1 MTARLRLSEEN
12 RRWWTLGA
20 MCFALFMIMLDNTAV
35 NVALPSIQRDFG
47 ASLSALEWTVN
58 AYTLTFAVL
67 LVTGGRLGD
76 IFGRRRMFL
85 FGVVVFALA
94 SATIG
99 FAPSDGWL
107 VASRAVQGI
116 GAAFMMPG
124 TLSIISN
131 AFPPE
136 ERGKAIGTWAGVSAI
151 ALAVGPVLGGWLTEE
166 VSWRAIFF
174 LNLPVAVGAVV
185 VTLFAAHES
194 RDETVGRSVDLP
206 GIALLTTTLTAL
218 VFALVEGNAWGWSSP
233 GILAL
238 LAGSVVAGAAFVA
251 VEKRSAA
258 PVVDFE
264 ALRSKQFLGANI
276 VAFMVTFGMLAT
288 FFFLA
293 LYMQNILGYS
303 ALEAGIRFL
312 PTTLILIVAGPVSG
326 RLADRIGPRPLI
338 VGGLLIVAASLLW
351 QSRIEVDTSY
361 AFLVGAF
368 VLLGVGM
375 GLVMS
380 PMTMAAMNAVD
391 RTKAGR
397 RLGHAVHVPH
407 GRRHVRRRRAR
418 GARRLRRP
426 PRHPAVAAVALRAG
440 ARRAG
445 RRPRVGRGPA
455 RRLAGD
461 GVGRAQRV
469 RGRARRRHD
478 GQRRGARARR
488 GGGLVPD
495 RAGPRAAGRSPRPGR
510 RGRGGAGCR
519 VARSG
524 WAGPLRPRPPVR
536 AAHAAAAGR
545 ALQAPA
551 DRAGTGPSCHATPAC
566 GAGTRAGPGRRTAGR
581 SRSAPPASPPGWRP

>member
-174 LNLPVAVGAVV
+174 LNLPVAVGAVA

-218 VFALVEGNAWGWSSP
+218 VFALVEGNAWGWGSP

-238 LAGSVVAGAAFVA
+238 LAGSVVAGVAFVA

-338 VGGLLIVAASLLW
+338 VAGLLIVAASLLW
-351 QSRIEVDTSY
+351 QSRIEVDTTY
-361 AFLVGAF
+361 GFLVGAF
-368 VLLGVGM
+368 VLLGVGI
-375 GLVMS
+375 GPRDVADDHGGDERGR
-380 PMTMAAMNAVD
+380 PD
-391 RTKAGR
+391 EGRR

-426 PRHPAVAAVALRAG
+426 PRHRAVAAVALRAG

-445 RRPRVGRGPA
+445 RRPRLGRRPA
-455 RRLAGD
+455 A
-461 GVGRAQRV
+461 AP
-469 RGRARRRHD
+469 RRR
-478 GQRRGARARR
+478 RCR
-488 GGGLVPD
+488 
-495 RAGPRAAGRSPRPGR
+495 PRT
-510 RGRGGAGCR
+510 
-519 VARSG
+519 ARS
-524 WAGPLRPRPPVR
+524 W
-536 AAHAAAAGR
+536 
-545 ALQAPA
+545 
-551 DRAGTGPSCHATPAC
+551 T
-566 GAGTRAGPGRRTAGR
+566 
-581 SRSAPPASPPGWRP
+581 RSAPA